1 MKSIFWI
8 GLKSISKAMVL
19 KAKRC
24 WDLPIKPRYLHF
36 NITYQCNL
44 RCRMCNIWKRYRENK
59 AKMKEEMSLVE
70 IESFFQNNKAFLSN
84 LQSVGLT
91 GGEPFLRPDLVEIV
105 RSIHSIL
112 PQARVGIQTNGFLPD
127 IILEKLKDIQSFYPS
142 VSLAVSLDGSEET
155 HDQMRGVRGTYK
167 KAINTIRYAKELGIK
182 SITVGM
188 TLTSL
193 NYHEVLDVY
202 RIAEK
207 YNCEFSCFPAE
218 AGTRYSNIGESYGF
232 SEEEKKKVVEEL
244 KEFGYHYYMDNL
256 RLFWEGKKKRRTLP
270 CYSGYTSLDLDPY
283 GNVRPC
289 VLLPDI
295 FGNIKEE
302 PLRKMLYSQRAKA
315 IKEKIKNC
323 SCWCQCE
330 VSSSAVVDPF
340 DVLRWFLT
348 SSNKKKFIQE
358 MNKKKKRL
366 L

>member
-1 MKSIFWI
+1 V
-8 GLKSISKAMVL
+8 VL
-19 KAKRC
+19 KVKKR

-36 NITYQCNL
+36 NVTYQCNL
-44 RCRMCNIWKRYRENK
+44 RCKMCNVWKRYK
-59 AKMKEEMSLVE
+59 KDKVKLKEELSLEE
-70 IESFFQNNKAFLSN
+70 IREFFQNNKGFLSK
-84 LQSVGLT
+84 LKSIGLT

-105 RSIHSIL
+105 RSTHSIL
-112 PQARVGIQTNGFLPD
+112 PQAQVGIQTNGFLPD
-127 IILEKLKDIQSFYPS
+127 IIRKRLKEIQSFYPEI
-142 VSLAVSLDGSEET
+142 SLAVSLDGTEET
-155 HDQMRGVRGTYK
+155 HDRVRGVKRTYK
-167 KAINTIRYAKELGIK
+167 KALSTIKYAKELGIE

-188 TLTSL
+188 TLTSY
-193 NYHEVLDVY
+193 NYHEILDVY

-207 YNCEFSCFPAE
+207 YHCEFSCFPAE
-218 AGTRYSNIGESYGF
+218 AGTRYSNIGESYEF

-289 VLLPDI
+289 VLLPDV
-295 FGNIKEE
+295 FGNVKEE
-302 PLRKMLYSQRAKA
+302 PLRKMLYSQKAKR
-315 IKEKIKNC
+315 IKKKIKRC

-348 SSNKKKFIQE
+348 SANKKRFIQE
-358 MNKKKKRL
+358 MSKKRKRL